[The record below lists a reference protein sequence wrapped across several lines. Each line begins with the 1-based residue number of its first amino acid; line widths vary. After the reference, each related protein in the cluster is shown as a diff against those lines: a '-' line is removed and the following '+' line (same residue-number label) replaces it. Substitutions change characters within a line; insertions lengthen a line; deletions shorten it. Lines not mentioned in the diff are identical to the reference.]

1 MNISVDISYDIVEQL
16 VAKQHNFEP
25 STCIILELKDE
36 IERVL
41 QEKLMAG
48 LNVSMKTAFSH
59 AWEVLIAE
67 SPSY

>member
-16 VAKQHNFEP
+16 VAKQRNFEP

-36 IERVL
+36 IERVI
-41 QEKLMAG
+41 QEKLLAG
-48 LNVSMKTAFSH
+48 LNVSIKTAFSQ
-59 AWEVLIAE
+59 AWEVLVAE